1 MSDLKKPHRVKL
13 FFSLLYQDISVCEPW
28 LDLFYQ
34 KWGRA
39 DIMYH
44 QIPFL
49 HTSYYEEEF
58 GKTLERSIL
67 SFSNHIERDQLIE
80 AKLWGVQIENQ
91 LANDRGNRTLNIDPG
106 YVTDY
111 QVVLATGK
119 NYSHRIY
126 LDRGVFADL
135 TMVYREGKYQAL
147 PWTYPD
153 YIQEPLQGIF
163 TEIRKAYLNA

>member
-1 MSDLKKPHRVKL
+1 MSQLKKPQRVKL
-13 FFSLLYQDISVCEPW
+13 FFSLLYRDFSICESV
-28 LDLFYQ
+28 LDLFHK
-34 KWGRA
+34 KWGA
-39 DIMYH
+39 VDSAHH

-49 HTSYYEEEF
+49 HTTYYEEEF
-58 GKTLERSIL
+58 GKRLERSIL
-67 SFSNHIERDQLIE
+67 SFEKLIERDQLIE
-80 AKLWGVQIENQ
+80 AKLWAVQMENQ
-91 LANDRGNRTLNIDPG
+91 LANDKGNRTLNVDPG

-135 TMVYREGKYQAL
+135 TLVYRDGKYQAL

-153 YIQEPLQGIF
+153 YSEEPLQGIF
-163 TEIRKAYLNA
+163 KKLRKAYLSV